1 MVSLVRFAP
10 LTRSWGLRMAWTSLA
25 LIGFWIFSDGWL
37 WCTVHKYVFVLE
49 NASYRRSWP
58 VDRCLSQ
65 EMCFYWQTPL
75 WLLPGLSPIYSYL
88 DSYCLRESQPDQW
101 FKFTLKMGNKESTL
115 VIKFVTG
122 RFVKFVGQIDQQSA
136 HLCTDL
142 IISCLFYLGNCL
154 NCCFWPLALT
164 KSCCDFHRKF
174 GGPIL
179 FSCSCLSLRSTLDTT
194 LFLW

>member
-1 MVSLVRFAP
+1 M
-10 LTRSWGLRMAWTSLA
+10 
-25 LIGFWIFSDGWL
+25 
-37 WCTVHKYVFVLE
+37 
-49 NASYRRSWP
+49 
-58 VDRCLSQ
+58 CL
-65 EMCFYWQTPL
+65 YWQTSP

-101 FKFTLKMGNKESTL
+101 FKLILKMGYKEPTL

-122 RFVKFVGQIDQQSA
+122 KFVKFVRQIDQQSA
-136 HLCTDL
+136 HLWTDL

-179 FSCSCLSLRSTLDTT
+179 FSCSCLSLRSTTDTT
-194 LFLW
+194 LISVIANGVLSGRRKNTIRHLNGKFPSSLRVQWFYKTSSFSELFL